1 MSYRSSAAALGYS
14 RGSSRTRK
22 NQIGDRF
29 GELELVKLGY
39 SQYDWFRCPRDH
51 EQLMNV
57 NDMRRREKCGAPPAQ
72 CPGCREARKRAT
84 GVAP

>member
-1 MSYRSSAAALGYS
+1 MTYRSYS

-22 NQIGDRF
+22 NQVGHRF

-39 SQYDWFRCPRDH
+39 SQYDWFRCPKGH

-57 NDMRRREKCGAPPAQ
+57 NDMRRREKKGWKPAE
-72 CPGCREARKRAT
+72 CPGCREAAKAA
-84 GVAP
+84 GCSP

>member
-1 MSYRSSAAALGYS
+1 MSYRSSAAALGYA

-29 GELELVKLGY
+29 GDLELVKLGY
-39 SQYDWFRCPRDH
+39 SQYDWFRCPQGH

-57 NDMRRREKCGAPPAQ
+57 NDMRRREKTGAAPVCCPA
-72 CPGCREARKRAT
+72 CREAAKAARCS
-84 GVAP
+84 P

>member
-1 MSYRSSAAALGYS
+1 MSYRSSAAALGYA

-22 NQIGDRF
+22 NQVGDRF

-39 SQYDWFRCPRDH
+39 SQYDWFRCPRGH

-57 NDMRRREKCGAPPAQ
+57 NDMRRREKTGAPPVC
-72 CPGCREARKRAT
+72 CPACREEAKK
-84 GVAP
+84 APRCSP

>member
-1 MSYRSSAAALGYS
+1 MTYRSSAAALGYS

-22 NQIGDRF
+22 NQVGHRF

-39 SQYDWFRCPRDH
+39 SQYDWFRCPKGH

-57 NDMRRREKCGAPPAQ
+57 NDMRRREKTNAAQVGCPA
-72 CPGCREARKRAT
+72 CREAAKASRAE
-84 GVAP
+84 P